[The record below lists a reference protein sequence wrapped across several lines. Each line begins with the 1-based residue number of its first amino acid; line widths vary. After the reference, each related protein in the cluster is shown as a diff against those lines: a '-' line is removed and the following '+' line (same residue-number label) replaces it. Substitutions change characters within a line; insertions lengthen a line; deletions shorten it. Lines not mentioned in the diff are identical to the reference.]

1 MSILSRKD
9 CQTDAWRKARLC
21 VWKQNKSNLKKTK
34 NIMNYLADVIHKIKR
49 NAAGN
54 SEKVVHPVLA

>member
-1 MSILSRKD
+1 
-9 CQTDAWRKARLC
+9 
-21 VWKQNKSNLKKTK
+21 
-34 NIMNYLADVIHKIKR
+34 MNYLADVIHKIKR